1 MTQTSPGAEEVRCH
15 ALLSGGGVG
24 EGSGQASTG
33 VKSDGGERSDSA
45 MQVDSDRSAQAQV
58 ACGEEASVW
67 AGDAQVEYPGG
78 AIHRSFAIEYVDE
91 WSDGNGSFDCDSL
104 SDASDVADSSDKVGL
119 EQPQYGG
126 REAEIGRKRTWSAR
140 TWTADLPEG
149 QSQGVSDDE
158 GNSDGFSG
166 GSEFKRKCVD
176 SVRENYLQGWEESL
190 EEAAAGCE
198 KDAQGLH
205 QRHDEGEGGSRVRAE
220 GAEHREGY
228 FAQVRALGRE
238 DTCPLKGQTC
248 QRVFALCGEEQE
260 KYETEIEWECDS
272 AGDEE
277 HWFAGDN
284 ARDALRATS
293 ASTGEERGEAA
304 TGCSGAGRAGEE
316 MGVIL
321 HVDVDSF
328 YCNVERIDD
337 PSLEGVP
344 IAVQQFNSGGF
355 VAVSYE
361 AQAKGIRKGDGV
373 GAGGRAAARNG
384 SERLKGL
391 IGRVSLAEAK
401 TKCPELRV
409 LPMRTDRYREV
420 AAQLHQLLAEYAS
433 QVEKASY
440 DDFYLDCT
448 ATLGQ
453 RPPIHDAVDLARV
466 RVIKDAC
473 DEAGQDPC
481 GVGAGVGGRG
491 TRMWGEALEGA
502 PELLRAATNLAIEIQ
517 ASVRERM
524 GMSVSIGVA
533 CNKLQARLIS
543 GLNKP
548 QGITV
553 LLPARVTA
561 FMAPLPLMSIPT
573 LRGKGGEH
581 VCRALAI
588 NTVGKLRQFTQRQL
602 VSRFGERLGCWLASL
617 PTGGLWEDPKDRG
630 RAKSLLAERSC
641 PPTSCPQQCRELL
654 CSLAGQLYQR
664 LVDECRAHARLPNKL
679 ILSWRQNYD
688 NVRCKSARV
697 PQQLSTALAQIRAHA
712 LQEAR
717 VTAGAKSSS
726 APGAAAVTYGD
737 ISEHKGELGGVRSDV
752 KMVKVLE
759 EAAMD
764 LLQVLRV

>member
-1 MTQTSPGAEEVRCH
+1 VRSH
-15 ALLSGGGVG
+15 ALLTGGAVG

-33 VKSDGGERSDSA
+33 VESDGAERRDSA
-45 MQVDSDRSAQAQV
+45 MQVDSDRSAQVQV
-58 ACGEEASVW
+58 ACGEEESVW
-67 AGDAQVEYPGG
+67 AGDVQVEYPGG
-78 AIHRSFAIEYVDE
+78 GIHKSFVIEYVDE
-91 WSDGNGSFDCDSL
+91 WSDGDASFDCL
-104 SDASDVADSSDKVGL
+104 SDASDRADSSNKAGM
-119 EQPQYGG
+119 ERPQCGES
-126 REAEIGRKRTWSAR
+126 EAEIGRKRTWSAE
-140 TWTADLPEG
+140 LPGG
-149 QSQGVSDDE
+149 QKQGADDE
-158 GNSDGFSG
+158 WTSDGFSG
-166 GSEFKRKCVD
+166 GSECKRKCAD
-176 SVRENYLQGWEESL
+176 SVRESHLQGCEESL

-198 KDAQGLH
+198 QDTQGLH
-205 QRHDEGEGGSRVRAE
+205 ERSREGMGGSRVRAE

-228 FAQVRALGRE
+228 FAQVRGLGQK
-238 DTCPLKGQTC
+238 DTCPLKGRTC
-248 QRVFALCGEEQE
+248 EGADAWCVGEQE
-260 KYETEIEWECDS
+260 KHETEIEWECDS
-272 AGDEE
+272 DGDEE
-277 HWFAGDN
+277 HWFACDHS
-284 ARDALRATS
+284 RDALRATS

-304 TGCSGAGRAGEE
+304 TGCSGADLAGEE
-316 MGVIL
+316 MGIIL

-337 PSLEGVP
+337 PKLEGVP

-361 AQAKGIRKGDGV
+361 AQAQGIRKGDGV

-401 TKCPELRV
+401 TKCPQLRV

-440 DDFYLDCT
+440 DDFYLNCT

-466 RVIKDAC
+466 LVIKEAC
-473 DEAGQDPC
+473 DEAGQDP
-481 GVGAGVGGRG
+481 GGIGAEVVGRG
-491 TRMWGEALEGA
+491 TRRRGEELEDA

-553 LLPARVTA
+553 LPPARVA
-561 FMAPLPLMSIPT
+561 GFMAPLPLISIPT

-588 NTVGKLRQFTQRQL
+588 NTVGELRQFTKRQL
-602 VSRFGERLGCWLASL
+602 VSRFGERLGCLLASL

-641 PPTSCPQQCRELL
+641 PPTSCPEKCRELL

-688 NVRCKSARV
+688 SVRCKSARV
-697 PQQLSTALAQIRAHA
+697 PQQLFTALAKVRAHA

-717 VTAGAKSSS
+717 LTADAKDAKSSS
-726 APGAAAVTYGD
+726 ASGPTAGTCG
-737 ISEHKGELGGVRSDV
+737 EHKGELGGDRSGMVRSDV
-752 KMVKVLE
+752 KMVQVLE

-764 LLQVLRV
+764 LLQVLRL